1 MTVYNFVTNPY
12 FDYALLIIIS
22 LNCVAMAMEGP
33 MWAPGSPMFE
43 ALYWCDVGFTILF
56 GIEAAIKMFAFTFV
70 AYIKDITNQVRC
82 VIGGHSHIRKQIAAG
97 GATESCSST
106 RARDCCG
113 SFSCQHPSRLLALL
127 ATG

>member
-1 MTVYNFVTNPY
+1 MAVYNFVTNPY

-82 VIGGHSHIRKQIAAG
+82 VIGDHHHIRKQNAAAG
-97 GATESCSST
+97 TVESRSSPRDGACCSPLH
-106 RARDCCG
+106 
-113 SFSCQHPSRLLALL
+113 CQHPRRLHTLL